1 MRRMPGMQ
9 SPGSRDARPAGQN
22 PSIPGSTAVGI
33 KIEIGGMVQL
43 RGIRTSGSI
52 QEKRFLG
59 GILRFRYAPAR
70 SVVVGLAAL

>member
-1 MRRMPGMQ
+1 
-9 SPGSRDARPAGQN
+9 
-22 PSIPGSTAVGI
+22 
-33 KIEIGGMVQL
+33 MVQL

-59 GILRFRYAPAR
+59 GTLRFRYAPAR